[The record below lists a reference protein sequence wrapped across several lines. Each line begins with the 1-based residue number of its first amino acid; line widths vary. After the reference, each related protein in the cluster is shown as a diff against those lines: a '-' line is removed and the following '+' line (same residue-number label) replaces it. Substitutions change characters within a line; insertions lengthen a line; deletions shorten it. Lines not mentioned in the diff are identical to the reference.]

1 MAYVSDWMSVK
12 DALSYIR
19 QVTGCGVGSALA
31 HLQQASRD
39 GNVSG
44 RERGQRA
51 RSERAWYEQVG
62 LDRLEAAWQN
72 FVDQELPTED
82 QAAFS
87 SETLTALVDGFQEGF
102 EVLRENVTSA
112 WPRREAVPEPTQE
125 IPSTS
130 GQAAEAILSVPI
142 TIPTKRRHNGTNF
155 SATDAPLVSEMWQ
168 LITDDKARS
177 AEDAARAVVKRAKG
191 AGEPD
196 SKVKR
201 LAKRY
206 RQAYP
211 AQS

>member
-1 MAYVSDWMSVK
+1 MSGEADTGRGANDGLPRRPSAENAAEARPMAYVSDWMSVK

-112 WPRREAVPEPTQE
+112 WPRREAVPAPTQE
-125 IPSTS
+125 IPSTRGHAAVAVQHEAKQRWLCSMRPCS
-130 GQAAEAILSVPI
+130 GGCAA
-142 TIPTKRRHNGTNF
+142 
-155 SATDAPLVSEMWQ
+155 
-168 LITDDKARS
+168 
-177 AEDAARAVVKRAKG
+177 
-191 AGEPD
+191 
-196 SKVKR
+196 
-201 LAKRY
+201 
-206 RQAYP
+206 
-211 AQS
+211 